1 MCSTAELNS
10 SFLIFVPVMLINS
23 EALIVGELPGSIQD
37 VNAFV
42 KSFTQVEVCM
52 KKRIINVAEGGVQ
65 KSKWRPEK

>member
-1 MCSTAELNS
+1 
-10 SFLIFVPVMLINS
+10 MLINS